1 MQKGIPVVPAK
12 GVVSCSYNK
21 QTREVRNIAAASSIV
36 TIEDFSSKLEAL
48 RLHILDIFRSAD
60 RRYIDTCSLMRDSFV
75 SMLGA
80 FGDDM
85 KKEKMTIAIFPQVIQ
100 ELKKLTMS
108 EEWEKRMQAT
118 RALNIISSGQYQGLF
133 VLAQTDMDFPLAD
146 RVICREMFNRSY
158 SGKQLLITQ
167 DSKLAASVF
176 NFCCA
181 HSGNR
186 TTVYRLNKH
195 GFLAGYDTEAMELAP
210 HVIVP
215 DGYNE
220 GMTLSPSNSIV
231 RTYTNRPSFAVTP
244 SLDPAENSPKTKT
257 DEKRPRRTI
266 HEYTHDAIANGIIFM
281 SRDALVYTFADN
293 GNPSFLARLQE
304 LYSQGLPVTVNILS
318 SSLSKWLRERI
329 APWRH
334 LFRIIA
340 PANPLM
346 SEEDALLAAMC
357 TECNYTNG
365 KHQLLISREG
375 SLYKRIAKRT
385 PKCYSFI
392 EIWGTCLSNTGL
404 LLDARRIKSSVL
416 VNKAAYETVSQDIA

>member
-1 MQKGIPVVPAK
+1 MQKGIHVVPAK

-21 QTREVRNIAAASSIV
+21 QTREVRNIAAASSVV
-36 TIEDFSSKLEAL
+36 TVEDFSSKLEAL

-60 RRYIDTCSLMRDSFV
+60 KRYIDTCSLMRDSFV

-80 FGDDM
+80 CGDGM

-108 EEWEKRMQAT
+108 EEWEKRMQAI
-118 RALNIISSGQYQGLF
+118 RALNIIFGGQYQGLF

-158 SGKQLLITQ
+158 SAKQLLITQ
-167 DSKLAASVF
+167 DWKLAASVF
-176 NFCCA
+176 NLCCA
-181 HSGNR
+181 HPGNH
-186 TTVYRLNKH
+186 TAVYRLNKH
-195 GFLAGYDTEAMELAP
+195 GFLAGFSTEAMGLAS
-210 HVIVP
+210 HIIIP

-220 GMTLSPSNSIV
+220 GMSLAPSIPLIQ
-231 RTYTNRPSFAVTP
+231 TYTNSAPFAVTSSP
-244 SLDPAENSPKTKT
+244 LPAENSPKTKT
-257 DEKRPRRTI
+257 DEKRPKRTI
-266 HEYTHDAIANGIIFM
+266 LEYTHDAIANGIIFM

-365 KHQLLISREG
+365 KHQLLISRED
-375 SLYKRIAKRT
+375 SLYQRIAQRT
-385 PKCYSFI
+385 PKCYPFI
-392 EIWGTCLSNTGL
+392 EIWGTCLNHTGL
-404 LLDARRIKSSVL
+404 LLHSRRRKQSAPVSEP
-416 VNKAAYETVSQDIA
+416 AYAVASQNIA